1 MGIIKKDLPSLDEL
15 KKLGVEARLDSDKES
30 KVEALLERR
39 GYPKFF
45 PYAEPS
51 LRKHLWYRLVRWFIG
66 GWFSIG
72 TQRHYQ
78 KGYGWALIVGALI
91 FIAIVSSLVQ
101 AAAGAL
107 YIVLFVIGSLVG
119 IILANSIYSKKYF
132 SITQFQLKG
141 VETPIAYHIDANGN
155 KVIDYITSDQ
165 TMLTSHI
172 MPIEAMQGIIGIN
185 VREFASKDGSPSLL
199 ATRVMRN
206 VIWGDEKFSH
216 LDLTQFLFLERPGS
230 INPPALQ
237 DAMNSLKR
245 AVDKRKMDP
254 EDAENVRELITRAYN
269 AMEEWKQA
277 MSEIRELTGKKFVR
291 MKMSKEF
298 EIYLADLPNSLRQ
311 LRAKE
316 EELVRKAADNSSET
330 ILEPLNKAIRISTE
344 FGTSLE
350 QLKIQYEERGRKLGR
365 LETLNVVAPKMEIA
379 ELAAKSE
386 MAETARKASVAQE
399 AIDEFSLRKKLEEMT
414 GEDSDGEED

>member
-1 MGIIKKDLPSLDEL
+1 MGIIKRDLPSLDEL
-15 KKLGVEARLDSDKES
+15 KKMGVETKLDNDKKDRIET
-30 KVEALLERR
+30 LLERR
-39 GYPKFF
+39 GFPSIF
-45 PYAEPS
+45 PYGDPS
-51 LRKHLWYRLVRWFIG
+51 LRKHIWYRFVRWFLG

-78 KGYGWALIVGALI
+78 KGYGWALIVGIVI
-91 FIAIVSSLVQ
+91 FFAIVSSLVQ

-119 IILANSIYSKKYF
+119 IILANSIYTKKYF

-141 VETPIAYHIDANGN
+141 VETPIAYHQDANGN

-165 TMLTSHI
+165 TMLTSYI
-172 MPIEAMQGIIGIN
+172 KPIEAMQGIIGIN
-185 VREFASKDGSPSLL
+185 VREFPSRDGSPSLL
-199 ATRVMRN
+199 ATKVMRN

-230 INPPALQ
+230 INPPKLQ

-245 AVDKRKMDP
+245 AVDKRKMAP
-254 EDAENVRELITRAYN
+254 EDAEDIRDLITRAYS
-269 AMEEWKQA
+269 AMDEWKQA
-277 MSEIRELTGKKFVR
+277 MSEIKERTGKKFVR

-298 EIYLADLPNSLRQ
+298 EIYLTDLPQSLRI
-311 LRAKE
+311 LREKE
-316 EELVRKAADNSSET
+316 EELVRKAADSNSET

-350 QLKIQYEERGRKLGR
+350 QLKIQYETKGRKLGMAEAMHA
-365 LETLNVVAPKMEIA
+365 LAPRIEIA

-386 MAETARKASVAQE
+386 IAETARKASNAQE
-399 AIDEFSLRKKLEEMT
+399 ALDEFSLKKRLEEMA
-414 GEDSDGEED
+414 GGDKNGEED